1 MVFTLN
7 SGHKLDV
14 VKLNHTNSLPIL
26 RHHHEAVDGG
36 VLMGWAAFHEVN
48 FYNLKAESRLI

>member
-14 VKLNHTNSLPIL
+14 VKLNHTNSRPIL
-26 RHHHEAVDGG
+26 RHQHESVDGG
-36 VLMGWAAFHEVN
+36 ELMGWVAFHEVN
-48 FYNLKAESRLI
+48 FII